1 MPKCDFNKLES
12 NFIEITLRHGY
23 SPVYLMHI
31 SRAPFLKNT
40 FGWLRLRVIRLV
52 QKIYINILRKKT
64 SVGSEKYFFS
74 YIAKFKTKI

>member
-52 QKIYINILRKKT
+52 IPYGIKFRKYT
-64 SVGSEKYFFS
+64 
-74 YIAKFKTKI
+74 